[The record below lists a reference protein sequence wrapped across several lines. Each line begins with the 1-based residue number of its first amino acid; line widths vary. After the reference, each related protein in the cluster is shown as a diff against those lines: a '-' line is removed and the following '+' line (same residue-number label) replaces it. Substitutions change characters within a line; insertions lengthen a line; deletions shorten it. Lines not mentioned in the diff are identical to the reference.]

1 MFKKQTQL
9 IQGKCWVFGDDI
21 NTDLII
27 PTKYLQQ
34 FLPPEALSSH
44 AMEVLDPEFAN
55 NVNPGNILIAGHNF
69 ACGSMREEAA
79 IALKAL
85 KLSAIVAES
94 FARIFY
100 RNAIHNGLVALECK
114 GISQL
119 VQTGSQIEID
129 LENGFITNLYS
140 KEKLSFHPLPKVL
153 MDILNAGGLIPLYQK
168 KGGKNAPS

>member
-1 MFKKQTQL
+1 M
-9 IQGKCWVFGDDI
+9 FGDDI

-34 FLPPEALSSH
+34 FLSPEALSSH
-44 AMEVLDPEFAN
+44 AMEVLDPQFAKK
-55 NVNPGNILIAGHNF
+55 VSPGDILIAGHNF

-100 RNAIHNGLVALECK
+100 RNAIHNGLMALECR

-119 VQTGSQIEID
+119 VQTGSKIEID
-129 LENGFITNLYS
+129 LEKGTITNPSS
-140 KEKLSFHPLPKVL
+140 KEKLSFHPLPKAL

-168 KGGKNAPS
+168 KGGSNAPY